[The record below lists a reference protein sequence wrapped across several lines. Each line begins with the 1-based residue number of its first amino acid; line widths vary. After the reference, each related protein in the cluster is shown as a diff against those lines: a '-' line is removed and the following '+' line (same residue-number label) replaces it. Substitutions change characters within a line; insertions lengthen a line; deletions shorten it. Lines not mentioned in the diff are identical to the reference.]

1 MYGWAGQT
9 LRVDLSSGELVTE
22 PLDYN
27 LRKEYIGGRGINSK
41 IAYDEIKPGTDP
53 LSPEN
58 VLIVGTG
65 PLAGTLAPSG
75 CKLNITAM
83 SPLTN
88 ILGYSNVGGEFAPSL
103 KWAGYDHIIIKGKS
117 SEPVYLWID
126 DDRVELQSAKHLW
139 GKSTAETVRMVREEF
154 QDPTVELLTIGQA
167 GENLVRFACVISKF
181 HRAAG
186 RTGMGAVM
194 GSKNLKAIAVRGTG
208 SVQVAR
214 PKDFVRLVK
223 EATQKIMN
231 SPVYPLMS
239 VYGSSGLLPINNEQ
253 GTLLVRNWQQS
264 GGFKGIE
271 DIGPEGQKKYFT
283 KSLGCFACPIHCSH
297 HWEVKEGPF
306 AGESG
311 GGMEYGVGG
320 YFAAFFDNA
329 YTPSLFKILNIVN
342 GYGMDSMDLSAVL
355 GAAFEW
361 YEKGIITQDHTDGLP
376 LEWGDYHALVEMIH
390 KVGKREGIGDL
401 LAKGSVEAA
410 QKIGSGAEKSVS
422 HCKGMTFAGI
432 DLRPLNGCSLAAV
445 TCTRGGDI
453 EEGICIP
460 EIAGMPPEECKRLY
474 GSEEIA
480 DPTTYNK
487 KAETV
492 YLSEVEATIT
502 DCVEICKF
510 STRFLCQ
517 ELKVEDMGELFR
529 AATGMELDTKSL
541 HDAADRIYNLERAF
555 LVREGITKKDDC
567 LIGPWGEEPVKSGP
581 FKGER
586 IDPKKFRRMLEEYYA
601 LRGWDKK
608 TGIPTRAVLERLGLQ
623 RVADDLEKMEKLP
636 GSK

>member
-1 MYGWAGQT
+1 
-9 LRVDLSSGELVTE
+9 
-22 PLDYN
+22 
-27 LRKEYIGGRGINSK
+27 
-41 IAYDEIKPGTDP
+41 
-53 LSPEN
+53 
-58 VLIVGTG
+58 
-65 PLAGTLAPSG
+65 
-75 CKLNITAM
+75 
-83 SPLTN
+83 
-88 ILGYSNVGGEFAPSL
+88 
-103 KWAGYDHIIIKGKS
+103 
-117 SEPVYLWID
+117 
-126 DDRVELQSAKHLW
+126 
-139 GKSTAETVRMVREEF
+139 
-154 QDPTVELLTIGQA
+154 
-167 GENLVRFACVISKF
+167 
-181 HRAAG
+181 
-186 RTGMGAVM
+186 
-194 GSKNLKAIAVRGTG
+194 
-208 SVQVAR
+208 
-214 PKDFVRLVK
+214 
-223 EATQKIMN
+223 
-231 SPVYPLMS
+231 
-239 VYGSSGLLPINNEQ
+239 
-253 GTLLVRNWQQS
+253 
-264 GGFKGIE
+264 
-271 DIGPEGQKKYFT
+271 
-283 KSLGCFACPIHCSH
+283 
-297 HWEVKEGPF
+297 
-306 AGESG
+306 
-311 GGMEYGVGG
+311 
-320 YFAAFFDNA
+320 
-329 YTPSLFKILNIVN
+329 
-342 GYGMDSMDLSAVL
+342 
-355 GAAFEW
+355 
-361 YEKGIITQDHTDGLP
+361 
-376 LEWGDYHALVEMIH
+376 
-390 KVGKREGIGDL
+390 
-401 LAKGSVEAA
+401 
-410 QKIGSGAEKSVS
+410 
-422 HCKGMTFAGI
+422 MTFAGI
-432 DLRPLNGCSLAAV
+432 DLRPLKGCSLAAV